1 MVNAVTSALG
11 SFRRTIRATIPLHF
25 VRHLIHVTIRT
36 LEDSRAAILIR
47 FEADLNDR
55 VR

>member
-11 SFRRTIRATIPLHF
+11 SFHRTIRATIPLHF
-25 VRHLIHVTIRT
+25 VRYLIHGTRRT
-36 LEDSRAAILIR
+36 LHNSWAAILIR